1 MVGRILAHGGHNR
14 AVGQCQWTVG
24 RGEGE
29 FREEVAQGELQKQ
42 KSLRIRQAGIVIRY
56 ASIAWHLRDMHCCLS
71 VVWWADRRT
80 KPENSRTFARAESEL
95 FLVRAVKVT
104 DGARGRNRTGTPR
117 GGGF

>member
-14 AVGQCQWTVG
+14 AVGQCQRTVG

-56 ASIAWHLRDMHCCLS
+56 APNTWHLGDKLYGFLCELCGRDTVMCAAS
-71 VVWWADRRT
+71 D
-80 KPENSRTFARAESEL
+80 
-95 FLVRAVKVT
+95 
-104 DGARGRNRTGTPR
+104 
-117 GGGF
+117 